1 MSEEENNG
9 LGLFTM
15 FLIVG
20 GMVIVALF
28 ARTFSW
34 AIFLAFVLAGIISGS
49 YYLIRKAKTRVT
61 HQPNAPQAKIE
72 AHLKWST
79 AQIEKNLREIEE
91 IKASL
96 QELKKNINPTY
107 QINERA
113 LKEHQRIVVGFENQL
128 QLRQTKLDFYEACQ
142 QKLETL
148 QYNYQLTKDLA
159 NKQKRLSELQENHY
173 EDIASMERL
182 KSDFEYDQD
191 FLQNI
196 EMLSLK
202 VLASNSIDSAK
213 ELQIELME
221 MTKEIK
227 KL

>member
-1 MSEEENNG
+1 MSQEENNG

-20 GMVIVALF
+20 GMVVVALF
-28 ARTFSW
+28 VRTFFW
-34 AIFLAFVLAGIISGS
+34 AVFFALILAGIISGS
-49 YYLIRKAKTRVT
+49 YYLIRKAKTRAK
-61 HQPNAPQAKIE
+61 HQPNSPQAKIE

-79 AQIEKNLREIEE
+79 TQTEKNLSEIDE
-91 IKASL
+91 IKMSI

-113 LKEHQRIVVGFENQL
+113 LKEHQRILAGFEDQL
-128 QLRQTKLDFYEACQ
+128 QLRKTKLEFYEACQ

-213 ELQIELME
+213 ELQVELME